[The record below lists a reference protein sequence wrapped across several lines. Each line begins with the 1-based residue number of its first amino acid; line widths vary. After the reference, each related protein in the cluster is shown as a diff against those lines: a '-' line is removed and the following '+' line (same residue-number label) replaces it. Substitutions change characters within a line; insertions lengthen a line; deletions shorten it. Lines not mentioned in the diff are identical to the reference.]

1 MSNEYNKMF
10 MSDWIK
16 TQFKVEEQIESNR
29 RKVIKKQQQEAS
41 INYGFK
47 RTAKSLV
54 IFNPEEKINDN
65 K

>member
-16 TQFKVEEQIESNR
+16 EQFKVEEQLESDR
-29 RKVIKKQQQEAS
+29 RKAIRKQQLEAREKW
-41 INYGFK
+41 NK
-47 RTAKSLV
+47 TTESLV

-65 K
+65 NK

>member
-1 MSNEYNKMF
+1 MNNGDNKMF

-16 TQFKVEEQIESNR
+16 TQFKVEEQIESDR
-29 RKVIKKQQQEAS
+29 RKAIRKQQLQAREKWNKTTES
-41 INYGFK
+41 
-47 RTAKSLV
+47 SV

>member
-16 TQFKVEEQIESNR
+16 TQFKAEEQLESDR
-29 RKVIKKQQQEAS
+29 RKAIRKQQLEAG
-41 INYGFK
+41 INYGIK
-47 RTAKSLV
+47 RTTESLV
-54 IFNPEEKINDN
+54 FFNPEEKIND

>member
-16 TQFKVEEQIESNR
+16 TQFKVEEQIESDR
-29 RKVIKKQQQEAS
+29 RKAIRKQQLQAREKW
-41 INYGFK
+41 NK
-47 RTAKSLV
+47 PTESLV

>member
-16 TQFKVEEQIESNR
+16 TQFKVEEQIESDR
-29 RKVIKKQQQEAS
+29 RKAIRKQQLQAREKWNKTTES
-41 INYGFK
+41 
-47 RTAKSLV
+47 SV